1 MDSLQGGSLIT
12 LYSCSLQHTLT
23 LFTSSIR
30 KELSLAQGSFR
41 HDDDDDVFIE
51 LPGLPNRGML
61 CGYKNGSSAA
71 VASLSGII
79 YLMYNWLCS
88 EVTSG
93 SFAPVSPKFKK
104 GICYSSAVFWQKS
117 LVPNSWLG

>member
-1 MDSLQGGSLIT
+1 MRRAQNTESLLALQDGEVHEIRSRQHLQLNLIAD
-12 LYSCSLQHTLT
+12 LSFLDRERTLT
-23 LFTSSIR
+23 
-30 KELSLAQGSFR
+30 ESLAL
-41 HDDDDDVFIE
+41 DDDDDVLIE

-93 SFAPVSPKFKK
+93 SSAPVSPKLKNE
-104 GICYSSAVFWQKS
+104 SATCLF
-117 LVPNSWLG
+117 